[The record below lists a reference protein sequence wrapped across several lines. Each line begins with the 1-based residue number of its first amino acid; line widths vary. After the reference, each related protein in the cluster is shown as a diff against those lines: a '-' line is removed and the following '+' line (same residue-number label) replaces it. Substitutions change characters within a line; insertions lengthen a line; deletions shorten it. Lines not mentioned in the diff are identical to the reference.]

1 MLRGGRFFVDT
12 VYIHFRRLLPCYGI
26 LSGAKFTLRPNLAF
40 SYIGSVTA
48 RLSSSGCQTNFAALS
63 RGRHLYLARRPSR
76 WALAHILVTS
86 TFDRWHDSR
95 SCITTFHNVSI
106 FTMDTNVYHMQWTAE
121 GSVFGT
127 ISLVFCLCTKYLW
140 NRWTDFHQIHM
151 EDSFGPSLGRVS
163 RLRSTIRVNGQG
175 HQGQKVAFFGPF
187 GGVPVV
193 YVW

>member
-1 MLRGGRFFVDT
+1 VDT

-48 RLSSSGCQTNFAALS
+48 QLSSSGCQTNFAALS
-63 RGRHLYLARRPSR
+63 RGRHLYLAGRPSR

-86 TFDRWHDSR
+86 TFDRWHDSC

-127 ISLVFCLCTKYLW
+127 ISLWFFVCVRNISGIAERISTKFTW
-140 NRWTDFHQIHM
+140 KTH
-151 EDSFGPSLGRVS
+151 SVP
-163 RLRSTIRVNGQG
+163 RSDEFQGQG
-175 HQGQKVAFFGPF
+175 QPSGSMVKVARDKKWHFSALLVTCLWCMFGKTS
-187 GGVPVV
+187 
-193 YVW
+193 